1 MLLSNSAYHFNG
13 IKIERL
19 VTFEAYRDFFTDPF
33 YWDVLKRTLSLAAIA
48 TTVTTTI
55 SYPVAYAISRL
66 QSQRLKI
73 LFYILIFSPLLT
85 SIVTR
90 AFGWMILL
98 GGNGFINYA
107 LVQTGLVDEPV
118 RMIYDVKG
126 VMIAMV
132 HIQLP
137 FAVFPIISVLNQ
149 MNPAI
154 KEAASDLGGNRWD
167 IFRLVTWPLSL
178 PGVIV
183 ALQITFIQTVSAF
196 VAPSLLGGGRVL
208 VFPRL
213 IYDNITS
220 LNWPMASVQ
229 ALALLVIS
237 LTILFVSNRIS
248 LLLYQG
254 HKKANI

>member
-1 MLLSNSAYHFNG
+1 MQLLGHTEGKISTLKQRAEWGIRSQRQIIISTLLSPAILLFCFPFLASLWLLFSNSAYHFNG

-33 YWDVLKRTLSLAAIA
+33 YWDVLKRTLSLATIA

-107 LVQTGLVDEPV
+107 LVQTGLVNEPV

-126 VMIAMV
+126 VIIAMV
-132 HIQLP
+132 HIPVSYTHLTLP
-137 FAVFPIISVLNQ
+137 TI
-149 MNPAI
+149 
-154 KEAASDLGGNRWD
+154 
-167 IFRLVTWPLSL
+167 
-178 PGVIV
+178 
-183 ALQITFIQTVSAF
+183 
-196 VAPSLLGGGRVL
+196 
-208 VFPRL
+208 
-213 IYDNITS
+213 
-220 LNWPMASVQ
+220 
-229 ALALLVIS
+229 LLV
-237 LTILFVSNRIS
+237 
-248 LLLYQG
+248 
-254 HKKANI
+254 